1 MQIDV
6 FAQWDRMSF
15 EDASAQLTGKFTHTS
30 GAGYLQEPYHGEPY
44 ATKTLVPEAFRYGRA
59 RIAAAD
65 LQKRLPD
72 ALHIVET
79 RERLTAVTSADEA
92 AIEKMQKEYRDFV
105 ALCAEKED
113 ETGIP
118 CLIVTSS

>member
-1 MQIDV
+1 
-6 FAQWDRMSF
+6 MSA
-15 EDASAQLTGKFTHTS
+15 DT
-30 GAGYLQEPYHGEPY
+30 YLQTILSRES
-44 ATKTLVPEAFRYGRA
+44 V
-59 RIAAAD
+59 D
-65 LQKRLPD
+65 
-72 ALHIVET
+72 T
-79 RERLTAVTSADEA
+79 RERLTAFTSADEA